1 MDESDDDLDDK
12 VSAKEASGFLVL
24 PLVSLHRVDIR
35 LILRELVLGRMT
47 QCTRAVSSL
56 RCLLLARYC
65 LCQSG
70 FSRESEPR
78 GCVFME
84 RKHGTYFKN
93 LARTCE
99 DRQVQNLWDRPA
111 GWKFLPTRCCSLV

>member
-24 PLVSLHRVDIR
+24 PLVFLHRVDIR

-47 QCTRAVSSL
+47 RCTRAVSSL

-70 FSRESEPR
+70 FSRESEPI
-78 GCVFME
+78 GDKYTGKKIWAYMVKE
-84 RKHGTYFKN
+84 AKKSH
-93 LARTCE
+93 
-99 DRQVQNLWDRPA
+99 
-111 GWKFLPTRCCSLV
+111 SLLSAS